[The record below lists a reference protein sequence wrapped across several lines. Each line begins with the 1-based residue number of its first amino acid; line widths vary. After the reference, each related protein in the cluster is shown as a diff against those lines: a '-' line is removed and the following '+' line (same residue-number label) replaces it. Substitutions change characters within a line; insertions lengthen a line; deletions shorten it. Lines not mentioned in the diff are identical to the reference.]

1 MFFVVRG
8 SDGET
13 GRAAATWEGLVT
25 SGVTAV
31 LHGPSGEPGQ
41 EQEPWRHL
49 ALRMDAGG
57 ALDEDSLPWLG
68 DTDGVASC
76 DLRVPW
82 SDESGQALVAVEE
95 LAAAVGA
102 SGGLLFVGEADLD
115 RVCGDELTE
124 GDRTELAAHWAQT
137 HGLALV
143 LVLSGTAVVAVKGD
157 GRTQEL
163 AGHWPL
169 DAPGERGWTVARLL
183 AAYLRCPADLSQ
195 GLQVWDD

>member
-8 SDGET
+8 SDGEA

-49 ALRMDAGG
+49 ALRLDAGG
-57 ALDEDSLPWLG
+57 ALDEDSLPWLA

-82 SDESGQALVAVEE
+82 SDDSGRALEAVEAV
-95 LAAAVGA
+95 AAAVGA
-102 SGGLLFVGEADLD
+102 SGGLLFLAADDLD
-115 RVCGDELTE
+115 RACGDEL
-124 GDRTELAAHWAQT
+124 GADDRTELAAHWAQT

-157 GRTQEL
+157 GRTQQLE
-163 AGHWPL
+163 GPWPL
-169 DAPGERGWTVARLL
+169 ETPEERGRTVARLL

-195 GLQVWDD
+195 GLQVSDD